1 MCILPTSLVPC
12 YRKYSDIGSTV
23 AHQFGGGVFRV
34 AQWAHL
40 INAHAVPGPGV
51 IQGLKQVVSDYK
63 ILTQLMPYFLP
74 NIEA

>member
-1 MCILPTSLVPC
+1 
-12 YRKYSDIGSTV
+12 V

-74 NIEA
+74 NIET